1 MHLTIILVMS
11 AGNLWQR
18 EFRETEVG
26 RQFRAL
32 GSRHNRQTSER
43 VDCDNQSESY
53 ECRCSAPQRLTCRT
67 HHSPPDSDEFALN
80 PLAPDLECRLRP
92 ILWKI
97 LKSGIRDLGCL
108 VRRNSAENLAS
119 VFCMGH

>member
-32 GSRHNRQTSER
+32 ESRHNRQTSEC
-43 VDCDNQSESY
+43 VDCDHQSESY
-53 ECRCSAPQRLTCRT
+53 QCRCSAPQRLTCRI
-67 HHSPPDSDEFALN
+67 HDSPPNRGEFALN

-92 ILWKI
+92 ILRKI
-97 LKSGIRDLGCL
+97 L
-108 VRRNSAENLAS
+108 
-119 VFCMGH
+119 